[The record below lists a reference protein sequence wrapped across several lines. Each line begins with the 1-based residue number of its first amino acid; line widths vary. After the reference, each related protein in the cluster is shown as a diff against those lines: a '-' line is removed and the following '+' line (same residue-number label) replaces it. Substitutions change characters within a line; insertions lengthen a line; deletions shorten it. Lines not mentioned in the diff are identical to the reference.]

1 MSAFAKM
8 LAARAQ
14 ISPPANITSAPSSE
28 PEVKK
33 DSTEDKDIDPENPD
47 GTPENEA
54 VMAATLLQP
63 KEAPIVYEVDHTKPV
78 RFAMNFTRR
87 VMVGRW
93 VYPKE
98 DGFFYPE
105 SIKEEAAL
113 WNLAKQGA
121 VTPENFER
129 SE

>member
-14 ISPPANITSAPSSE
+14 ISPPANTTSESSSE

-33 DSTEDKDIDPENPD
+33 DTTEDKDIDPENPD
-47 GTPENEA
+47 GIQEKEA
-54 VMAATLLQP
+54 VMEVASLQP

-78 RFAMNFTRR
+78 RFAMNFTKRI
-87 VMVGRW
+87 MVGRW
-93 VYPKE
+93 VYPKD

-105 SIKEEAAL
+105 SIKGEAAL

-129 SE
+129 GE

>member
-1 MSAFAKM
+1 MSAFANM
-8 LAARAQ
+8 LAARAK
-14 ISPPANITSAPSSE
+14 ISPPADTTSAPSSE
-28 PEVKK
+28 AEVKK

-47 GTPENEA
+47 GIQEKEA
-54 VMAATLLQP
+54 VMAATFLQP
-63 KEAPIVYEVDHTKPV
+63 KEDPVVYEVDHTKPV
-78 RFAMNFTRR
+78 RFAMNFTKRI
-87 VMVGRW
+87 MVGCW